1 MIFKK
6 TVSAPPMKVKTVNEL
21 QGQAKKPK
29 TKVLS
34 LLDFI
39 AAIHELSS
47 GISLDKMLEQAF
59 ILMGGTQND
68 GLTMTQLHR
77 AIRNQ

>member
-21 QGQAKKPK
+21 QGQSKKSK

-47 GISLDKMLEQAF
+47 GISLD
-59 ILMGGTQND
+59 
-68 GLTMTQLHR
+68 
-77 AIRNQ
+77 